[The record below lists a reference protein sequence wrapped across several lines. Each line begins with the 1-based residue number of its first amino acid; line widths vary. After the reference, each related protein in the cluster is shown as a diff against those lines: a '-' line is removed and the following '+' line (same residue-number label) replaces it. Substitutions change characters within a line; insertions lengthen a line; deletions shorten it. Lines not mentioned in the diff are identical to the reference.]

1 MSLGRGAEGGAPR
14 YFYSGFARDFNGMTA
29 NSARAFGGSPLRD
42 CPPSGGCLEL
52 RRHLRQHFLRP
63 RCGRAGIVAHLLQQQ
78 LEFRAGTAD
87 AGHFVRNA
95 YGRRIRQRAQEI
107 ARGMGQDG
115 AVVGRP
121 LDARVVQDLHARLFH
136 QAEIQR
142 VVQMIQGV

>member
-1 MSLGRGAEGGAPR
+1 
-14 YFYSGFARDFNGMTA
+14 MTA

-42 CPPSGGCLEL
+42 CPPSGGWLEL

-63 RCGRAGIVAHLLQQQ
+63 RCGRIGHVVHPDSHVAPAGRGAGIVAHLLQQQ

-115 AVVGRP
+115 AVVGRQ
-121 LDARVVQDLHARLFH
+121 LEARVVQDLHARLFH